1 MPRSRKPAGNLVPPP
16 ESDGANRQSKHRR
29 VFEHLLASIES
40 GALKPG
46 DRLPSEAELGKMF
59 EASRITVAKAVHDL
73 QRRGLVTRRP
83 GAGTHVL
90 GEQKPSGR
98 TFGLLIPELGL
109 TEIFEPICNGMMRA
123 QFAKPDALL
132 WGNSSSSVE
141 DSAKAAEQMV
151 ESFIEK
157 RVAGVFFAPLELT
170 SEKDTTNRRIA
181 RMLDRAQIP
190 FVLLD
195 RCYMPYPERSQHD
208 LVGVDNRRAGYITA
222 AHLLEHGARRLV
234 FVGEERAANTVDARI
249 TGFYEALRAHGV
261 RPEGEPVWRG
271 SAGDE
276 AFVRRMLDGAR
287 PEGIVCAN
295 DLTAARLMQVL
306 IGLGVRIP
314 HEIRIVGVDDVRYAS
329 LLPVPLTTV
338 HQDCA
343 GIGAVAMATML
354 QRLEHPNLPI
364 RDVLVPVRLVVRGS
378 CGAHLQDSAEGAL
391 EAEQG
396 E

>member
-16 ESDGANRQSKHRR
+16 ESDGTNRQSKHRR

-208 LVGVDNRRAGYITA
+208 LVGVDNRRAGYIAA

-378 CGAHLQDSAEGAL
+378 CGAHLQGSAEGAL